1 MIEID
6 VIKSDLKKVLSG
18 QKRFAIQGKNVEG
31 SILSAVNFKIE
42 DGYLIISTT
51 DGTRALESK
60 LLLLDNYGEPSG
72 EFNLSMALV
81 SKLSFIKG
89 QLDEIRIRQNADYV
103 EFQDVE
109 HNSIQRLAVKDIDD
123 RFPDLKNCFPQK
135 NNFKVSVSQNLIKD
149 IAGMKAHTGR
159 ANMNFDAKNNLS
171 AILVETSSENL
182 SQRALLMPIREE
194 EEDSES

>member
-1 MIEID
+1 MIEVD

-18 QKRFAIQGKNVEG
+18 QKRFAVQGKNVEG
-31 SILSAVNFKIE
+31 SILSVINFKIA
-42 DGYLIISTT
+42 DGYLIVATT
-51 DGTRALESK
+51 DGTRALESR
-60 LLLLDNYGEPSG
+60 LLLLDNYGEASG

-81 SKLSFIKG
+81 SKLSFVKG
-89 QLDEIRIRQNADYV
+89 QLDEIRIRSNGEYV

-109 HNSIQRLAVKDIDD
+109 HNSIQRLAIKTADGK
-123 RFPDLKNCFPQK
+123 FPELKSVFPK
-135 NNFKVSVSQNLIKD
+135 NNNFQVSVSQHLIKD

-159 ANMNFDAKNNLS
+159 VKLNFNPNNNLS

-182 SQRALLMPIREE
+182 SQRALLMPIKEE